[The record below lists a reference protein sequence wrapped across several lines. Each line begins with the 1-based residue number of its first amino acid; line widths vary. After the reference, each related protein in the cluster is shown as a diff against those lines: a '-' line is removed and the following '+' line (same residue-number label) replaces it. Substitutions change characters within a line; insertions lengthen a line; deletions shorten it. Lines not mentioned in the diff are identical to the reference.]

1 MLVRLNVIDREG
13 NKTAIDVEEGTTI
26 RQAVMDKLAP
36 GNYGLCEGNCI
47 CATCHVYVDEKDFKK
62 LKAAQEDEIETMET
76 SDVEK
81 KLHSRLG
88 CQIELEKELN
98 DMTVTIA

>member
-47 CATCHVYVDEKDFKK
+47 CGTCHVYVSENDFKK
-62 LKAAQEDEIETMET
+62 LQMILKNHFQN
-76 SDVEK
+76 SDFFY
-81 KLHSRLG
+81 HF
-88 CQIELEKELN
+88 
-98 DMTVTIA
+98 